1 MQVKIYFYR
10 IIIQC
15 KMSTEGVG
23 DEDKYTQ
30 GFKDWVNFYYSD
42 YSWAC
47 FLCTVYAGKVS
58 WISRGDSD
66 LI

>member
-1 MQVKIYFYR
+1 
-10 IIIQC
+10 
-15 KMSTEGVG
+15 MSTEGVW